1 MINNTDRH
9 NKIHII
15 LLIFSLVF
23 IFYKIHFKSSVGIL
37 GDELNSIL
45 VYSTNIYTLFLKNF
59 PGNVTFFH
67 SIGWVGTKVL
77 GYDLL
82 NFRTITFLLFAGN
95 VYVFYLQFRSI
106 NFLYILILLS
116 LSSYLI
122 LYTGFY
128 LGYIFSSLLFVLIF
142 YFILKNDD
150 NTKSKIIFFLLF
162 LQLYNH
168 LVNLYLCLPIL
179 LYLFIYNEQHFRNNL
194 KYFIVYFCVPL
205 SAFYMLS
212 IILTGLSL
220 AKLPNYSLIT
230 AFDYLNNNF
239 FNIFFSG
246 SNRIFFYEAYA
257 DAKNFSITIL
267 FKNIFFFDKI
277 FLFTIV
283 VLIIFLLIN
292 TKTKKI
298 PNKIVFIMWI
308 HFLMFFLINKDPAPR
323 IFNGFFLS
331 YLFVIFIYLSKI
343 TLLQKEK
350 ISLWIGIFWAIVLY
364 SHIYFFNFNKRLL
377 DTIFVQDTQDNKAII
392 KDIYLS
398 KCMLNN
404 KNYNEMNKKLYY
416 FNYLNICK
424 QKFNLNKFRK
434 FYKS

>member
-23 IFYKIHFKSSVGIL
+23 IFYKIHFESSVGIL

-95 VYVFYLQFRSI
+95 IYVFYLQFRSI

-150 NTKSKIIFFLLF
+150 NTKSKIIFF
-162 LQLYNH
+162 
-168 LVNLYLCLPIL
+168 
-179 LYLFIYNEQHFRNNL
+179 
-194 KYFIVYFCVPL
+194 FIV
-205 SAFYMLS
+205 SAALQS
-212 IILTGLSL
+212 
-220 AKLPNYSLIT
+220 
-230 AFDYLNNNF
+230 
-239 FNIFFSG
+239 SG
-246 SNRIFFYEAYA
+246 
-257 DAKNFSITIL
+257 K
-267 FKNIFFFDKI
+267 
-277 FLFTIV
+277 
-283 VLIIFLLIN
+283 
-292 TKTKKI
+292 
-298 PNKIVFIMWI
+298 FI
-308 HFLMFFLINKDPAPR
+308 LMFANI
-323 IFNGFFLS
+323 
-331 YLFVIFIYLSKI
+331 
-343 TLLQKEK
+343 
-350 ISLWIGIFWAIVLY
+350 
-364 SHIYFFNFNKRLL
+364 
-377 DTIFVQDTQDNKAII
+377 TIFV
-392 KDIYLS
+392 YL
-398 KCMLNN
+398 
-404 KNYNEMNKKLYY
+404 
-416 FNYLNICK
+416 
-424 QKFNLNKFRK
+424 Q
-434 FYKS
+434 